1 MGNSNFSKLFTEGS
15 AFAFVNK
22 QYKYLKRQNVLATL
36 EDVVG
41 KKKTFGILRLRQ
53 QQQICLYND
62 TYHIEQSGG
71 TGLVFKD

>member
-41 KKKTFGILRLRQ
+41 KKKNLWDSQT
-53 QQQICLYND
+53 
-62 TYHIEQSGG
+62 
-71 TGLVFKD
+71 

>member
-22 QYKYLKRQNVLATL
+22 QYKYLKRQNVITTL
-36 EDVVG
+36 DVVG
-41 KKKTFGILRLRQ
+41 KKKSFGILRLRQ

-62 TYHIEQSGG
+62 TYHIEKSGG
-71 TGLVFKD
+71 TVLVFKD

>member
-41 KKKTFGILRLRQ
+41 KKKPLGFSDLDNSNKFVYTMILTILSN
-53 QQQICLYND
+53 L
-62 TYHIEQSGG
+62 EE
-71 TGLVFKD
+71 LF